1 MTDTAEPLPIA
12 KGTHTVFMLPGMANR
27 NGLQFQKNVL
37 LNFIMRGDPA
47 GTGCIK
53 K

>member
-27 NGLQFQKNVL
+27 HGLQFQKNVL
-37 LNFIMRGDPA
+37 AEFHYA
-47 GTGCIK
+47 G
-53 K
+53 